1 MTTTVATP
9 VTAPPRASAARRRRV
24 KGRRNYLGGL
34 FAWVWLA
41 IIIIPVYYVVITTFK
56 DQGAYFTQNP
66 LALPNPPTLT
76 AYQQVVEAGI
86 IRYFFNSV
94 IVTVGAVI
102 PLVLFS
108 FLASYAIVRGD
119 SRLLRFSRM
128 LFLLGLAIP
137 LQATIIPIYLIITRI
152 HMYDTLGALIL
163 PSIAFGIPLTVLILS
178 NFIRDVPRELF
189 ESMRLDGCTD
199 WQMAWKLAFPLT
211 RPAIVT
217 VSIYNGLNV
226 WNGFLFALIL
236 TQSPEKRVMPLALW
250 AFQGEYQVNIPAVL
264 AAVVLSTLPILI
276 LYILGRRQL
285 LRGLTAGFGK

>member
-9 VTAPPRASAARRRRV
+9 VAAPPRVSSARRRV
-24 KGRRNYLGGL
+24 KGRRNYLGG
-34 FAWVWLA
+34 FFGWVWLA
-41 IIIIPVYYVVITTFK
+41 IIIIPIYYVVITSFK

-66 LALPNPPTLT
+66 LALPNPPTFA
-76 AYQQVVEAGI
+76 AYQNVIEADIG
-86 IRYFFNSV
+86 RYFLNSV
-94 IVTVGAVI
+94 IVTIGAVV

-119 SRLLRFSRM
+119 SRLLRFSRT

-137 LQATIIPIYLIITRI
+137 LQATIVPIYLIITRI
-152 HMYDTLGALIL
+152 QMYDSLGALIL

-199 WQMAWKLAFPLT
+199 WQMAWRLAFPLT

-217 VSIYNGLNV
+217 VSIYNGLHV
-226 WNGFLFALIL
+226 WNSFLFALIL

-250 AFQGEYQVNIPAVL
+250 AFQGEYSVNIASVL
-264 AAVVLSTLPILI
+264 AAVVLSTLPILV
-276 LYILGRRQL
+276 LYVVGRRQL

>member
-9 VTAPPRASAARRRRV
+9 VAASPKVSSTRRRRV
-24 KGRRNYLGGL
+24 KGGRNYLGG
-34 FAWVWLA
+34 FFGWVWLA
-41 IIIIPVYYVVITTFK
+41 IIIIPVYYVVVTTFK

-66 LALPNPPTLT
+66 LGLPNPPTLT

-119 SRLLRFSRM
+119 SRLLRFSRT

-217 VSIYNGLNV
+217 VSVYNGLNV

>member
-1 MTTTVATP
+1 MTTTVAAP
-9 VTAPPRASAARRRRV
+9 VAAPQRPSTARRRV

-41 IIIIPVYYVVITTFK
+41 IIIIPIYYVVITTFK

-66 LALPNPPTLT
+66 LALPNPPTLA
-76 AYQQVVEAGI
+76 AYKDVVEAGI
-86 IRYFFNSV
+86 GRYFLNSV
-94 IVTVGAVI
+94 IVTIGSVI
-102 PLVLFS
+102 PIVIFS

-119 SRLLRFSRM
+119 SRLLRFSRT

-152 HMYDTLGALIL
+152 HMYDSLGALIL

-226 WNGFLFALIL
+226 WNAFLFALIL
-236 TQSPEKRVMPLALW
+236 TQSPDKRVMPLALW

-276 LYILGRRQL
+276 LYIVGRRQL

>member
-9 VTAPPRASAARRRRV
+9 VTAPPRASAARRRV
-24 KGRRNYLGGL
+24 KGSRNYPGGL

-41 IIIIPVYYVVITTFK
+41 IIIIPIYYVLITTFK

-76 AYQQVVEAGI
+76 AYQDVVAAGI
-86 IRYFFNSV
+86 GRYFLNSV
-94 IVTVGAVI
+94 IVTIGSVI
-102 PLVLFS
+102 PIVLFS

-119 SRLLRFSRM
+119 SRLLRFSRT

-152 HMYDTLGALIL
+152 HMYDSIGALIL

-226 WNGFLFALIL
+226 WNAFLFALIL
-236 TQSPEKRVMPLALW
+236 TQSPEKRVLPLALW

-264 AAVVLSTLPILI
+264 AAVVLSTLPILV
-276 LYILGRRQL
+276 LYVVGRRQL

>member
-1 MTTTVATP
+1 MSTTVATP
-9 VTAPPRASAARRRRV
+9 VTAPPRAASSRPRRV
-24 KGRRNYLGGL
+24 KGRRNYLGG
-34 FAWVWLA
+34 FFGWVWLA
-41 IIIIPVYYVVITTFK
+41 IIIIPVYYIVVTTFK

-108 FLASYAIVRGD
+108 FLASYAIVRGNT
-119 SRLLRFSRM
+119 RLLRFSRSM
-128 LFLLGLAIP
+128 FLLGLAIP

-276 LYILGRRQL
+276 LYIVGRRQL

>member
-9 VTAPPRASAARRRRV
+9 VAASPKVSSTRRRRV
-24 KGRRNYLGGL
+24 KGRRNYLGG
-34 FAWVWLA
+34 FFSCVWLA

-66 LALPNPPTLT
+66 LGLPNPPTLT

-119 SRLLRFSRM
+119 SRLLRFSRT

-137 LQATIIPIYLIITRI
+137 LQATIIPIYLIITKI

-163 PSIAFGIPLTVLILS
+163 PSIAFGIPLSVLILS

-217 VSIYNGLNV
+217 VGIYNGLNV

>member
-9 VTAPPRASAARRRRV
+9 VTAPPRASAARRRV
-24 KGRRNYLGGL
+24 KGSRNYLGGL

-41 IIIIPVYYVVITTFK
+41 IIIIPIYYVVITTFK

-76 AYQQVVEAGI
+76 AYQDVVEADIG
-86 IRYFFNSV
+86 RYFLNSV
-94 IVTVGAVI
+94 IVTIGAVI
-102 PLVLFS
+102 PIVLFS

-119 SRLLRFSRM
+119 SRFLRFSRT

-152 HMYDTLGALIL
+152 HMYDSLGALIL
-163 PSIAFGIPLTVLILS
+163 PSIAFAIPLTVLILS

-199 WQMAWKLAFPLT
+199 WQMAWRLAFPLT

-217 VSIYNGLNV
+217 VSIYNGLHV
-226 WNGFLFALIL
+226 WNAFLFALIL
-236 TQSPEKRVMPLALW
+236 TQSPEKRVLPLALW

-276 LYILGRRQL
+276 LYIVGRRQL